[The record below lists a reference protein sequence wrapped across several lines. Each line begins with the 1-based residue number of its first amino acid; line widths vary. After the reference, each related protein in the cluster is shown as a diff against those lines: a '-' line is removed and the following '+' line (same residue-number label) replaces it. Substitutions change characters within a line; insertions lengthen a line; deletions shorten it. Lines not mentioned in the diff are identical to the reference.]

1 MGNSTSASSGT
12 AAARAAPHKGGYYT
26 LLRENAGPSLGG
38 ARGPAIVGGGAAPV
52 GGFFGGADEDPKHG
66 LKDYAISQAALGK
79 ERMVRGLARALQRA
93 GIRVDPDAAPEEIA
107 RTLEANLPDP
117 RKGKTF
123 AQDAKAHEK
132 VCRTLADVLN
142 QEFSAGASKENR
154 IIDTSAGP
162 AGVCQQLYEIAHS
175 LSVGLQVEF
184 LEVHASLR
192 RVLTNLEVIGL
203 FLEESQRKIHNL
215 GAKAKFKDF
224 GDEKAFAYEDDVL
237 DRVLTQQKHQ
247 MRLLKN
253 FLDVHLAPPK
263 TELELAL
270 KRQGETYN
278 VVKKL
283 RLVPGTSEFA
293 DTLASAV
300 SGLGT
305 VTAVSARVDK
315 ALREVGLSVQKYL
328 ASADLDALE
337 SSLNERLY
345 SGAIDREDFGKYLK
359 AVKTLKDNF
368 AERSRLDLEEGGAA
382 YGGGKA
388 AAIRGGGAARRGGA
402 PAGRGER
409 DLDERMK
416 VHQSE
421 QKLVV
426 SEFMEK
432 STKQYDLFLKA
443 VQELGPKLGRE
454 VPLSD
459 KLFELRN
466 AMKRL
471 GEAQVG
477 VVNVDLALLGIA
489 SQALGRETKNLLTGA
504 LRQVLAVLDQLMA
517 MELYRGVGHDFAGM
531 RGAIDGLLRL
541 IDLFTDVMAK
551 KRSPLPPRKDGGAD
565 VSGFDQ
571 YMDLPLLARS
581 EYDFGR
587 AINAFLY
594 FYYVAKIREN
604 LTYTSKELEAYG
616 EDYADLL
623 GDAVAAR
630 IQVLR
635 DEKLKPL
642 TKEFVTPK
650 LADSTVIDPMI
661 PQEYMTALSDCR
673 AAKIDTRIEFYRA
686 LQAVDLYMKAFTE
699 GIAAHPDDVSD
710 IKRILDGV
718 EVIGPWFTEKTGE
731 ALADAFDLMP
741 CGGGNATD
749 DTGVDADSVVLDNEM
764 FLGVQE
770 GGFGPPEGHYYSRI
784 GNRLPAGD
792 AAAYPGLP
800 FLPLSANK
808 ENKTPETGFGSRVA
822 AVQEG
827 VNTTL
832 DNFQALKNILN
843 AFVRIGAKFGGAELR
858 RQVFMS
864 PSEIYRALHQYLKK
878 SALSCGTVA
887 KAGNAYPIGGAPVPG
902 DDPAL
907 KGFPMPMRTGS
918 GVFFGMADV
927 GQLGPDFD
935 GDALAGDFQTE
946 DVYFTY
952 CVKAMGA
959 KILTVLGTFDLFERP
974 KPLYQLTPIRMILG
988 GADSV
993 PPPVYPE
1000 AAELYFRLP
1009 RLAEFYQNLFSQD
1022 STEGA
1027 LQIALLPELEG
1038 IFAGFMR
1045 LIFLRSGKAAGPGGT
1060 NVDLTGVDYSEQ
1072 ELYTLLTEINGIF
1085 ETYRSLSPQNP
1096 VEAALM
1102 GFVAEVNRHY
1112 GVVKKEELQKLY
1124 GLYSSASKFERG
1136 ADMNSSL
1143 RRLFGE
1149 LNPTDYAI
1157 LPDESAGVSKAAA
1170 PSDRWALRSG
1180 ATSLPEKVE
1189 ERPLG
1194 TGVYLDSNERTWGQ
1208 WKLLADF
1215 RNLLDATLD
1224 LDSQAR
1230 YDELRMTSF
1239 LPRIAKGATAI
1250 RDGKDTAAKF
1260 SAAAGLVQGTGPGLT
1275 PPGVDIDVNKTYM
1288 FHETVMVG
1296 LNTLGAIYT
1305 QACSVRSRV
1314 RALSLKALRKALTDV
1329 LTRPTGLP
1337 AGTTPAA
1344 LRGLVAEAAVANGLK
1359 VTAADIARYFL
1370 PSTAIAG
1377 QGGGDPTSNFTYE
1390 DLWTVPPGDGMP
1402 ALTNKAAA
1410 FSDVEAKKAA
1420 ETFFDEPA
1428 MMFDLVVLIQGLAT
1442 SWSSLVGIRFP
1453 GTPGSQVVLDF
1464 SGLKTAIAQ
1473 LMEDVRG
1480 FIDLFRPYIAPD
1492 ILARYEEGS
1501 KLGSLY
1507 WLEANLVDGL
1517 VRGTPEPATS
1527 PTTVPSARGVDD
1539 LDGMTRAVNETFVAL
1554 TSQREVSLFTVVTGA
1569 TSLLG
1574 VPTQPTGALDWQ
1586 TLASRTW
1593 RRTQY
1598 GNVFASLAFYAPDAG
1613 QANLDDTEVEV
1624 PAAAPIGEGQQVNGL
1639 FAAPPVGPG
1648 GVPRRQP
1655 GMWQAGG
1662 GAAGGAPPAGRLKL
1676 YALSPPDARG
1686 LTPGGLGTRSLLFIF
1701 NQLLAGYLDAFF
1713 DPSTQKIYRG
1723 LIEGF
1728 ALGAFS
1734 QAVMYPGGSL
1744 PDLWTTVNGGA
1755 WGTRGDPTSVLLS
1768 SLAYL
1773 LNVITTAQAT
1783 TPPSGSAHLT
1793 TALGE
1798 VPQYITESY
1807 RANLPTYVKLFD
1819 AVTRQG
1825 ELLKM
1830 LMGQTN
1836 LGAGVKGLARLYN
1849 PAVAV
1854 AKVLGAPPADTAA
1867 VINNTPF
1874 PPANAPGEGY
1884 PNGAFRA
1891 HRDMTVYSQYS
1902 SDGTLAAVNS
1912 VVDMVMSACYS
1923 MGNSGMTVLREIA
1936 DGEPLYLETQ
1946 ADSIVEYRSR
1956 WGKLPMM
1963 PLSLA
1968 VSALNPRF
1976 ERSAATGEKST
1987 TKVLWPGAR
1996 IGQSDF
2002 KFVYGTRKL
2011 FGRPKA
2017 KFTLA
2022 DAPGVRQQLE
2032 VFNGA
2037 LGGASGT
2044 ILADRYEDFLQH
2056 EVLLLRG
2063 AVDFLCVAGAMA
2075 PERPA
2080 GQVFRPLMAV
2090 ATGASP
2096 PGENVAIVFDKT
2108 AVYPL
2113 VIPTSSPAGG
2123 TDLDAVMAI
2132 PENSYQEQE
2141 LQKFVAQVDTG
2152 GTPPAGRAGVPQP
2165 AAGARRSEWIA
2176 NIIDMNIMPINVH
2189 ALMRGIPLAPLYN
2202 YTYTF
2207 EQFVCRM
2214 YGLSPETVRL
2224 DPGAAATDKPVS
2236 NTRQMFARLLINP
2249 YAQVTPAQYGFSTAV
2264 YEPGGANGLVT
2275 RIFRGDDSLMMGR
2288 PKFLSDQLFNKALF
2302 GTLYDTPYVYDET
2315 GPPGAG
2321 RMARGSQQ
2329 DLTDG
2334 FLYNSTTFPPPDGI
2348 PSWTTGPGSIA
2359 AQAPDSTSG
2368 ISVPNARGV
2377 AEAYGL
2383 LTYPKNEAGG
2393 GLATVSPGGPNA
2405 VERIRRLQLA
2415 GKARFDTRLV
2425 RNLFFISNVQRV
2437 LRLRLDQELT
2447 EYRNVLI
2454 KNDATV
2460 NPGVTEYGSLPA
2472 RTTVRDYPTGPQET
2486 ESSRRYNSS
2495 RTFFE

>member
-38 ARGPAIVGGGAAPV
+38 TRGPAVVGGGAAPV

-79 ERMVRGLARALQRA
+79 ERMIRGLARALQRA

-192 RVLTNLEVIGL
+192 RVLTNLEVIGK

-224 GDEKAFAYEDDVL
+224 GDEKDFAHEDDVL
-237 DRVLTQQKHQ
+237 DRVLKEQRHQ

-253 FLDVHLAPPK
+253 FLDIHLASPK

-283 RLVPGTSEFA
+283 RLVPGTGEFA

-315 ALREVGLSVQKYL
+315 ALREVGLSVQAYL

-337 SSLNERLY
+337 STLNERLY

-368 AERSRLDLEEGGAA
+368 AERSRLDLEAGGAA

-402 PAGRGER
+402 VP
-409 DLDERMK
+409 DLDLEERTK
-416 VHQSE
+416 AYRSE
-421 QKLVV
+421 QKLIV

-471 GEAQVG
+471 GEAQLG
-477 VVNVDLALLGIA
+477 VVNVDLALLGVA

-531 RGAIDGLLRL
+531 RGAVDGLLRL

-571 YMDLPLLARS
+571 YLDLPLLARS
-581 EYDFGR
+581 EYDLGR

-604 LTYTSKELEAYG
+604 LAYTSKELEAYG

-635 DEKLKPL
+635 AEKLKPL
-642 TKEFVTPK
+642 SREFVTPK
-650 LADSTVIDPMI
+650 LADSSVVEPMI
-661 PQEYMTALSDCR
+661 PQEYLTALSDCR

-741 CGGGNATD
+741 CGGGNQGD
-749 DTGVDADSVVLDNEM
+749 DTSIAASDANVSLPSEK
-764 FLGVQE
+764 FLGPQP

-784 GNRLPAGD
+784 ASRLPDD
-792 AAAYPGLP
+792 AEAYPGLP

-808 ENKTPETGFGSRVA
+808 EDKTPETGFGSRVA

-827 VNTTL
+827 VNATL

-887 KAGNAYPIGGAPVPG
+887 KAGNAYPMGGASVPG
-902 DDPAL
+902 DDPPL

-927 GQLGPDFD
+927 GDLGADFD
-935 GDALAGDFQTE
+935 GGALAGDFQTE

-1009 RLAEFYQNLFSQD
+1009 RLAEFYQNLFSQE

-1038 IFAGFMR
+1038 IFAGFLR
-1045 LIFLRSGKAAGPGGT
+1045 LIFLRSGKAAGPGGS
-1060 NVDLTGVDYSEQ
+1060 NVDLTGADYSEQ

-1124 GLYSSASKFERG
+1124 GLYSSASRFERG
-1136 ADMNSSL
+1136 ADMNASL

-1157 LPDESAGVSKAAA
+1157 LPDESAGVSRAAA

-1189 ERPLG
+1189 DRPLG
-1194 TGVYLDSNERTWGQ
+1194 AGVSLDSHEGAWGQ

-1224 LDSQAR
+1224 LNSQAK

-1250 RDGKDTAAKF
+1250 RDGKDAAAKF
-1260 SAAAGLVQGTGPGLT
+1260 SAAAGLVQGTGQGLT
-1275 PPGVDIDVNKTYM
+1275 PPGGDIDVNKSYM

-1314 RALSLKALRKALTDV
+1314 RALSLKDLRKALTDV

-1337 AGTTPAA
+1337 AGTTPEA

-1359 VTAADIARYFL
+1359 VAAGDIARYFL

-1377 QGGGDPTSNFTYE
+1377 QGGGDPTSVFTYQ
-1390 DLWTVPPGDGMP
+1390 DLWTVEPRDGTP
-1402 ALTNKAAA
+1402 ALANKATA
-1410 FSDVEAKKAA
+1410 FSDAEAKKAA

-1428 MMFDLVVLIQGLAT
+1428 MMLDLVVLIQGLAT
-1442 SWSSLVGIRFP
+1442 SWSSLVGMRFP

-1464 SGLKTAIAQ
+1464 GGLKTAIAQ

-1517 VRGTPEPATS
+1517 VRGAPEPATS
-1527 PTTVPSARGVDD
+1527 PTSAPSARGVDD
-1539 LDGMTRAVNETFVAL
+1539 LDGVARAVNETFVAL
-1554 TSQREVSLFTVVTGA
+1554 TSQREVSLYTVVTGA
-1569 TSLLG
+1569 TGLLG
-1574 VPTQPTGALDWQ
+1574 DQTQPTGDLAWQ
-1586 TLASRTW
+1586 ILASRTW

-1598 GNVFASLAFYAPDAG
+1598 GNIFASLAFYAPDASK
-1613 QANLDDTEVEV
+1613 ADLNNTEVEV

-1648 GVPRRQP
+1648 GAPRRQP

-1662 GAAGGAPPAGRLKL
+1662 APPVGRLKL

-1744 PDLWTTVNGGA
+1744 PDLWTRAIGGA

-1798 VPQYITESY
+1798 VPQYITEAY
-1807 RANLPTYVKLFD
+1807 RANLPTFVKLFD

-1825 ELLKM
+1825 EILKI

-1849 PAVAV
+1849 PAMAV
-1854 AKVLGAPPADTAA
+1854 AKAAVGLPGDTAA

-1874 PPANAPGEGY
+1874 PPANAASEGY
-1884 PNGAFRA
+1884 PDGAFRA
-1891 HRDMTVYSQYS
+1891 HRDLTVYSQYS

-1946 ADSIVEYRSR
+1946 ADSIAEYRSR

-1976 ERSAATGEKST
+1976 EISTITGEKST

-2002 KFVYGTRKL
+2002 KFLYGTRKL

-2075 PERPA
+2075 PEKPA

-2096 PGENVAIVFDKT
+2096 AGENVAIVFDKT

-2113 VIPTSSPAGG
+2113 VLPTSSSAGG

-2152 GTPPAGRAGVPQP
+2152 GTPPAGRAGAPLP

-2207 EQFVCRM
+2207 EQFVCQM

-2224 DPGAAATDKPVS
+2224 DPGAAATDKPVR
-2236 NTRQMFARLLINP
+2236 NTRQMFVRLLINP
-2249 YAQVTPAQYGFSTAV
+2249 YAQVTPEQYGFSTAV
-2264 YEPGGANGLVT
+2264 YGPEGANGLVT

-2288 PKFLSDQLFNKALF
+2288 PKFLSDQVFNKALF

-2321 RMARGSQQ
+2321 RMARGSQR
-2329 DLTDG
+2329 DLTNGVPYDG
-2334 FLYNSTTFPPPDGI
+2334 DLFRPPDGV
-2348 PSWTTGPGSIA
+2348 PSWAAGPGAFS
-2359 AQAPDSTSG
+2359 AQAPDATSG
-2368 ISVPNARGV
+2368 ISVPNARGE

-2383 LTYPKNEAGG
+2383 LTYPKNEVGG
-2393 GLATVSPGGPNA
+2393 GLATVDPGSSNS
-2405 VERIRRLQLA
+2405 VERLRRLQLA

-2447 EYRNVLI
+2447 EFRNVLI

-2460 NPGVTEYGSLPA
+2460 NSGVTEYGSLPA

-2486 ESSRRYNSS
+2486 VSSRRYNSS